1 VSNDYRIGSLD
12 TGLGILLMF
21 MERESI
27 TVTEAAEGLGVSR
40 STAHRALSTLQQ
52 RGLVS
57 LPASGRGYVA
67 GPALVEMARP
77 RSLDPEIRRWVRPAL
92 DDAVRRVE
100 ETVHT
105 TVLLGSQLLLVDGR
119 EPEKPVRVALRT
131 GLIRPAYA
139 TSAGKLLLSRL
150 SGDQLRALYPREQL
164 MRTTANTIS
173 TRTQLIHELELISEQ
188 DFAFSRGESEQ
199 GLHAVA
205 VLLAGS
211 SWRDRIALM
220 ATVPAERGSDA
231 ELSRIAEQLR
241 QCADLLGPPPGLATT
256 DLRMDLRSPRPAVAD
271 PA

>member
-1 VSNDYRIGSLD
+1 MTWRDRGANVPSDYRIGSLD

-27 TVTEAAEGLGVSR
+27 SITEAAEKLGVSR

-57 LPASGRGYVA
+57 LPPSGRGYVA

-77 RSLDPEIRRWVRPAL
+77 RSLDPEIRLWVRPIL

-105 TVLLGSQLLLVDGR
+105 TVLLGSQMLLVDGR
-119 EPEKPVRVALRT
+119 ESEKPVRVALRS

-150 SGDQLRALYPREQL
+150 NADQLHALYPREQL
-164 MRTTANTIS
+164 LRTTANTIA
-173 TRTQLIHELELISEQ
+173 TRTQLIEELKRISMQ
-188 DFAFSRGESEQ
+188 DFAFSRSESEQ
-199 GLHAVA
+199 GIHGVA

-211 SWRDRIALM
+211 SWRDRIGLM
-220 ATVPAERGSDA
+220 ASVPAERGGEEA
-231 ELSRIAEQLR
+231 LTRIADQLR
-241 QCADLLGPPPGLATT
+241 ESAALLGPAPNLKPT
-256 DLRMDLRSPRPAVAD
+256 
-271 PA
+271 